1 VNIRKEKI
9 IMANKKFDNDPIIVA
24 LREKYPKN
32 GPDPMP
38 GETMEHWAERF
49 MNYVRKIHGWE
60 ENTDEVS

>member
-1 VNIRKEKI
+1 
-9 IMANKKFDNDPIIVA
+9 MANKKFDNDPIIVA

-38 GETMEHWAERF
+38 GESMEHWAERF

-60 ENTDEVS
+60 NADEVS